1 MMTSWAIGLR
11 FGIALLVLT
20 VGVALRLVHHA
31 PDPGLTVWHIIN
43 DPPLG
48 EPDLGWTVW
57 RWGLAFIGSIL
68 VGRTI
73 MGMFAGRFAADIIA
87 AFSIVGAFALGQPFA
102 GLVIVVMQTGGE
114 ALERLAAGRA
124 SRAVRD
130 LEAAA
135 PRTAHLLDGDTAT
148 DVSVDI
154 IKIGDRLLVR
164 PGEMIP
170 CDSVVIDG
178 RSHIDTATL
187 TGEPIPQVASAG
199 TSLLSGSLNLDGPLT
214 VRAIAVAAESQYSR
228 IVELVRTA
236 QESKA
241 PIQRLADRYAIWFTP
256 FTVIAC
262 LVTWL
267 VTKDPVR
274 LLAVLVVA
282 TPCPL
287 ILAVPVAMIAGLN
300 RAARRHLVI
309 RNGGALESLSRV
321 TVAVF
326 DKTGTLTIGKPRVV
340 DTVTAPGFESATMLQ
355 LAAAVEH
362 GSGHL
367 LARPLVDAAVHAKLD
382 TLTATDMVETPGA
395 GITGRVG
402 KTQVTVGSLSY
413 IGLKHPD
420 AEEALTALAGNKP
433 GLRAFVAIDGQAA
446 GYVEYADVVR
456 PGMRA
461 FVDRLHGL
469 GIRRVLLLSGDAT
482 ANTLAI
488 GTAVGID
495 EAYGDLLPSDKVS
508 TVQSLMRTGEPT
520 MMVGD
525 GTNDAPALSAAT
537 VGVALSAGGSGISA
551 EAADVVILGDD
562 PVRVA
567 EGIEIGRRT
576 MRIARQSIWG
586 GLGLSAIG
594 MGFAA
599 AGLLPPAA
607 GAMAQEVIDV
617 AVIVNALRAA
627 K

>member
-1 MMTSWAIGLR
+1 MKEQPRTPLMMTSWAIGLR
-11 FGIALLVLT
+11 FGVALLFLAVGIVFRLT
-20 VGVALRLVHHA
+20 V
-31 PDPGLTVWHIIN
+31 DPHELAS
-43 DPPLG
+43 
-48 EPDLGWTVW
+48 TVW
-57 RWGLAFIGSIL
+57 RWGLVFIGSIV
-68 VGRTI
+68 VGRTLL
-73 MGMFAGRFAADIIA
+73 GMFAGRFAADIVA
-87 AFSIVGAFALGQPFA
+87 AFSIVGAFILDQPFA

-114 ALERLAAGRA
+114 GLERMAAGRA

-135 PRTAHLLDGDTAT
+135 PRTAHILDGGKAT
-148 DVSVDI
+148 DISVDV
-154 IKIGDRLLVR
+154 IKIGDALLVR

-170 CDSVVIDG
+170 CDCEVTDG
-178 RSHIDTATL
+178 HSHVDTATL
-187 TGEPIPQVASAG
+187 TGEPIPLATAPG
-199 TSLLSGSLNLDGPLT
+199 THLLSGALNLDGPLT
-214 VRAIAVAAESQYSR
+214 VRATAVAAESQYSR

-236 QESKA
+236 QASKA

-256 FTVIAC
+256 LTVIAC
-262 LVTWL
+262 AATWF

-274 LLAVLVVA
+274 VLAVLVVA

-300 RAARRHLVI
+300 RAARRHLVV
-309 RNGGALESLSRV
+309 RNGGALESMSRV

-340 DTVTAPGFESATMLQ
+340 DTVTVPPFDRDTVLQ

-362 GSGHL
+362 GSGHM
-367 LARPLVDAAVHAKLD
+367 LARPVVEAAAHEKLEM
-382 TLTATDMVETPGA
+382 LTASKMVETPGA
-395 GITGRVG
+395 GITGLVG
-402 KTQVTVGSLSY
+402 NAKVTVGSLSHLIELY
-413 IGLKHPD
+413 P
-420 AEEALTALAGNKP
+420 ETEAVFADLTKDQP
-433 GLRAFVAIDGQAA
+433 GLRAFVAIDGKAA
-446 GYVEYADVVR
+446 GYIEYADVVR

-461 FVDRLHGL
+461 FIDRLRAL
-469 GIRRVLLLSGDAT
+469 GIQRILLLSGDAT
-482 ANTLAI
+482 ANVLAI
-488 GTAVGID
+488 GSAVGIN
-495 EAYGDLLPSDKVS
+495 EAHGDLLPSDKVA
-508 TVQSLMRTGEPT
+508 TVESLMRAGERT

-586 GLGLSAIG
+586 GLGLSAIA
-594 MGFAA
+594 MGCAA
-599 AGLLPPAA
+599 VGFLPPAV
-607 GAMAQEVIDV
+607 GALAQEAIDV

-627 K
+627 R

>member
-1 MMTSWAIGLR
+1 M
-11 FGIALLVLT
+11 
-20 VGVALRLVHHA
+20 
-31 PDPGLTVWHIIN
+31 
-43 DPPLG
+43 
-48 EPDLGWTVW
+48 
-57 RWGLAFIGSIL
+57 
-68 VGRTI
+68 
-73 MGMFAGRFAADIIA
+73 
-87 AFSIVGAFALGQPFA
+87 
-102 GLVIVVMQTGGE
+102 
-114 ALERLAAGRA
+114 
-124 SRAVRD
+124 
-130 LEAAA
+130 
-135 PRTAHLLDGDTAT
+135 
-148 DVSVDI
+148 
-154 IKIGDRLLVR
+154 
-164 PGEMIP
+164 
-170 CDSVVIDG
+170 
-178 RSHIDTATL
+178 
-187 TGEPIPQVASAG
+187 
-199 TSLLSGSLNLDGPLT
+199 
-214 VRAIAVAAESQYSR
+214 
-228 IVELVRTA
+228 
-236 QESKA
+236 
-241 PIQRLADRYAIWFTP
+241 
-256 FTVIAC
+256 
-262 LVTWL
+262 
-267 VTKDPVR
+267 R

-340 DTVTAPGFESATMLQ
+340 NTTTAPGFDSASVLQ

-402 KTQVTVGSLSY
+402 KTQVTVGSLAY
-413 IGLKHPD
+413 IILKHPD
-420 AEEALTALAGNKP
+420 AEETLTALAGGKP
-433 GLRAFVAIDGQAA
+433 GLRAFVAIDGQGA
-446 GYVEYADVVR
+446 GYIEYADVVR

-461 FVDRLHGL
+461 FVDRLHSL
-469 GIRRVLLLSGDAT
+469 GIQRVLLLSGDAH
-482 ANTLAI
+482 ANVLAI
-488 GTAVGID
+488 GTEVGID

-508 TVQSLMRTGEPT
+508 TVQSLMRTGEPV

-576 MRIARQSIWG
+576 MHIARQSIWG
-586 GLGLSAIG
+586 GLGLSAIA
-594 MGFAA
+594 MGCAA
-599 AGLLPPAA
+599 AGLLAPAA
-607 GAMAQEVIDV
+607 GALVQEAIDV
-617 AVIVNALRAA
+617 AVILNALRAA